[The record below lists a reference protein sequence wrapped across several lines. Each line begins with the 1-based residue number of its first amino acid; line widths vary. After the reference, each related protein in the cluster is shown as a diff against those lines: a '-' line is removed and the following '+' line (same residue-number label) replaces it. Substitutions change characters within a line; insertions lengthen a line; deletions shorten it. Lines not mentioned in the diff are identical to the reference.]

1 MTYVQDPNAFLRDYL
16 DDKKARSGM
25 TLKLRD
31 EEDAADVAAFPAIF
45 SEASEQLQTRSAIP
59 KIRPM
64 WRSM

>member
-31 EEDAADVAAFPAIF
+31 EEDAADVAAFLAIF
-45 SEASEQLQTRSAIP
+45 SEASQ
-59 KIRPM
+59 
-64 WRSM
+64 